1 MRGMLL
7 PGQEANVSL
16 FSFPNREPS
25 VTYRQLKKLDNGEQ
39 RERLTEKEYFQ
50 GRSVVSIGDATRL
63 KHYTLKTQ
71 TKCDK

>member
-1 MRGMLL
+1 MRVMLL

-39 RERLTEKEYFQ
+39 GEGLTEKEYFQ
-50 GRSVVSIGDATRL
+50 GRSVVSI
-63 KHYTLKTQ
+63 
-71 TKCDK
+71 